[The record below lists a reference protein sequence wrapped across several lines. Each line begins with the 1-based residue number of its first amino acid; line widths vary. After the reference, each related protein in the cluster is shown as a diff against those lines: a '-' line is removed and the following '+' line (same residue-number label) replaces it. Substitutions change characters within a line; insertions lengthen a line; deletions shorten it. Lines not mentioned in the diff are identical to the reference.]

1 MRPTTRFAKR
11 CLSVYRPLPVIAALS
26 SLPIISVHAAS
37 TTPPIAPDA
46 ALTSDAAITQRVN
59 DSSVSEHAQTAD
71 DTAQLTALRA
81 QIEAQRLYEHTTWRR
96 LLYFVDKG
104 GITPKRAK
112 SSAVTDRS
120 FYLTK
125 NGQHDPA
132 AEMDALLLAIT
143 THQARADK
151 ARTPITLPDDD
162 ALCRFPARA
171 RWLSAQLGLGDIYTS
186 VDCQNLDNWMDTLS
200 AKQLSV
206 MFAEEYLDNPMSAFA
221 HTLLRI
227 DSQTTGSPEARI
239 RHAYSLNDTV
249 DGDAADN
256 FVIYAIKSISGIYD
270 NIIEI
275 DPYPERLT
283 KYVNEDE
290 RDVWTYDLALTPAEV
305 EQIMYHV
312 WETKDLALPYYFTT
326 DNCASEILRL
336 IDVVRPQ
343 NALLQQ
349 LPYAVVPA
357 EVITLLQDYQLI
369 DGQSYTPSAATRR
382 QALRNKAAAD
392 GEMLD
397 KDALASAIDASDIQ
411 TLLPDDTLV
420 ASDNNPLTRH
430 PLQMASIGVG
440 QAGGDRYTEVGIRA
454 GYHDRLDS
462 ASGFPQ
468 FFDLGGLEARVRF
481 NETDTD
487 RDNDRVELQQATLI
501 RGRSFNPL
509 NTSHAGSS
517 WGAAIQATRVNDGAD
532 PEGRDHLVGSL
543 GYERGVSWALGTPR
557 AGTGEMPPQLC
568 YGLASATG
576 QVGRGI
582 SKGYRVGAGVNL
594 GCDYQIN
601 NRLRAQA
608 QLQLPYWYHGNSDV
622 AGYRGHYWQPIT
634 MLGLQY
640 DIDKQSA
647 IRLEA
652 NHEWQERIEKG
663 DEVQVAYRRYF

>member
-1 MRPTTRFAKR
+1 MRLIT
-11 CLSVYRPLPVIAALS
+11 PLFVP
-26 SLPIISVHAAS
+26 
-37 TTPPIAPDA
+37 
-46 ALTSDAAITQRVN
+46 
-59 DSSVSEHAQTAD
+59 SVSRYTRLSFVLAISAVSIPLYNAKANVDTDSLAPTSISAAATTSNTATTDMSAQPVSAELATW
-71 DTAQLTALRA
+71 RA
-81 QIEAQRLYEHTTWRR
+81 QVREQRLYERTTWRR

-104 GITPKRAK
+104 DIAAK
-112 SSAVTDRS
+112 KAKESAVDKAS
-120 FYLTK
+120 FYLTQD
-125 NGQHDPA
+125 GQHNPA
-132 AEMDALLLAIT
+132 AEMDALLVAIAAHYPKIQNT
-143 THQARADK
+143 
-151 ARTPITLPDDD
+151 RTPITLPDDD

-171 RWLSAQLGLGDIYTS
+171 RWLSAELGLDDVYIS
-186 VDCQNLDNWMDTLS
+186 VHCKKLDNWTDKLA

-227 DSQTTGSPEARI
+227 DSQTTGTPEHNI
-239 RHAYSLNDTV
+239 RHAYALNDTV
-249 DGDAADN
+249 DGDAADS
-256 FVIYAIKSISGIYD
+256 FVIYAIKSISGIY
-270 NIIEI
+270 NNVIEI
-275 DPYPERLT
+275 DPYSEKLA
-283 KYVNEDE
+283 KYVHDDE
-290 RDVWTYDLALTPAEV
+290 RDVWTYRLALTPAEV

-343 NALLQQ
+343 NTLLQQ

-357 EVITLLQDYQLI
+357 EVITLLQDYQLL
-369 DGQSYTPSAATRR
+369 DDQSYTPSAATRR
-382 QALRNKAAAD
+382 QALQNKATEND
-392 GEMLD
+392 VPLD
-397 KDALASAIDASDIQ
+397 KDMLNKAINADDVQ

-440 QAGGDRYTEVGIRA
+440 QAGGDSYTEVGIRA
-454 GYHDRLDS
+454 GYHDRLDK

-517 WGAAIQATRVNDGAD
+517 WGINIQATRVNDGAD

-543 GYERGVSWALGTPR
+543 GYERGVSWAFGTPR

-582 SKGYRVGAGVNL
+582 SKGYRVGAGVHL

-608 QLQLPYWYHGNSDV
+608 QLQLPYWYHGNSDA

-634 MLGLQY
+634 MLGVQY
-640 DIDKQSA
+640 DIDAKNA

-652 NHEWQERIEKG
+652 NYEWQERIEKG
-663 DEVQVAYRRYF
+663 DDVQLSYRRYF